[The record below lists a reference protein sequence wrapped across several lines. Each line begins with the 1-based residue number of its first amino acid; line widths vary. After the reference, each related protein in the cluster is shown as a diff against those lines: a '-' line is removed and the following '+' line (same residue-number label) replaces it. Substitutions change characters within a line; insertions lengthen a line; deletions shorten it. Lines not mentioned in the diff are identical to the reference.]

1 MTKKRINRTHHYFDM
16 RKVNHKLTKIT
27 IKGFKS
33 IAFDKPITLD
43 IGSTNILLGAN
54 GAGKSNIISFF
65 KMIGYMMNESLQ
77 QFIAQSGTNQ
87 KFLYYGS
94 KKTPTLSAEIR
105 FDGKDSYD
113 IYRFSLTN
121 AVQDRLIISS
131 EEIEWKNSRTT
142 SPISKQLISNFS
154 ESALNHLRSK
164 DSACKIVWDILAGC
178 KVYQFND
185 SSALSPMRQAS
196 TVESAHYLQSEAN
209 NLASFLL
216 YLKNGY
222 TESYERIVSYVR
234 EVVPQFKEFYL
245 EPERGY
251 VSLKWVDT
259 SANDYVLSSDQFS
272 DGSIRFIALAT
283 LLLQPEKTMP
293 RVIIID
299 EPELGLHPYAIDQL
313 IEMIKDA
320 SLHAQIIVAT
330 QSPALIDGFDAS
342 DVTVIER
349 DEEHQCTVAK
359 KLNGQD
365 YSEWLNEYSLSELW
379 NKNVIGGRPL

>member
-1 MTKKRINRTHHYFDM
+1 M

-87 KFLYYGS
+87 KYLYYGS

>member
-1 MTKKRINRTHHYFDM
+1 M
-16 RKVNHKLTKIT
+16 RRDNHKLARIT
-27 IKGFKS
+27 LKGFKS
-33 IAFDKPITLD
+33 IAYDRPITLD

-105 FDGKDSYD
+105 FDSKNSYD

-131 EEIEWKNSRTT
+131 EEIEWKNPKSNT
-142 SPISKQLISNFS
+142 SFSKQLESNFR
-154 ESALNHLRSK
+154 ESALNHLKSE
-164 DSACKIVWDILAGC
+164 DAACKIVWDILAGC

-216 YLKNGY
+216 YLKNSY
-222 TESYERIVSYVR
+222 RDSYERIVSYVK
-234 EVVPQFKEFYL
+234 EIVPQFRDFYL

-313 IEMIKDA
+313 TEMIKDA

-330 QSPALIDGFDAS
+330 QSPALIDGFDAN

-349 DEEHQCTVAK
+349 DEENQCTVAR
-359 KLNGQD
+359 KLNAQD
-365 YSEWLNEYSLSELW
+365 YSEWLEEYTLSELW
-379 NKNVIGGRPL
+379 NKNVIGGRPV

>member
-1 MTKKRINRTHHYFDM
+1 M

-94 KKTPTLSAEIR
+94 KKTPTLTAEIR

-142 SPISKQLISNFS
+142 SPISKQLVSNFS
-154 ESALNHLRSK
+154 ESALNHLKSE
-164 DSACKIVWDILAGC
+164 DVACKIVWDILAGC

-222 TESYERIVSYVR
+222 KESYERIVSYVK
-234 EVVPQFKEFYL
+234 EIVPQFRDFYL

-313 IEMIKDA
+313 TEMIKDA

-330 QSPALIDGFDAS
+330 QSPALIDGFEAT

-349 DEEHQCTVAK
+349 DEEHQCTVAR
-359 KLNGQD
+359 KLNSQD
-365 YSEWLNEYSLSELW
+365 YSEWLKEYSLSELW

>member
-1 MTKKRINRTHHYFDM
+1 M

-94 KKTPTLSAEIR
+94 KKTPTLTAEIR

-142 SPISKQLISNFS
+142 SPISKQLVSNFS
-154 ESALNHLRSK
+154 ESALNHLKSE
-164 DSACKIVWDILAGC
+164 DAACKIVWDILVGC

-222 TESYERIVSYVR
+222 KESYERIVSYVK
-234 EVVPQFKEFYL
+234 EIVPQFRDFYL

-313 IEMIKDA
+313 TEMIKDA

-330 QSPALIDGFDAS
+330 QSPALIDGFEAN

-349 DEEHQCTVAK
+349 DEEHQCTVAR

-365 YSEWLNEYSLSELW
+365 YSEWLKEYSLSELW

>member
-1 MTKKRINRTHHYFDM
+1 M
-16 RKVNHKLTKIT
+16 RRDNHKLARIT
-27 IKGFKS
+27 LKGFKS
-33 IAFDKPITLD
+33 IAYDRPITLD

-105 FDGKDSYD
+105 FDSNNSYD

-131 EEIEWKNSRTT
+131 EEIEWRNPKSNT
-142 SPISKQLISNFS
+142 SFSKQLESNFR
-154 ESALNHLRSK
+154 ESALNHLKSE
-164 DSACKIVWDILAGC
+164 DAACKIVWDILAGC

-216 YLKNGY
+216 YLKNCY
-222 TESYERIVSYVR
+222 RDSYERIVSYVK
-234 EVVPQFKEFYL
+234 EIVPQFRDFYL

-293 RVIIID
+293 HVIIID

-313 IEMIKDA
+313 TEMIKDA

-330 QSPALIDGFDAS
+330 QSPALIDGFDAN

-349 DEEHQCTVAK
+349 DEENQCTVAR
-359 KLNGQD
+359 KLNAQD
-365 YSEWLNEYSLSELW
+365 YSEWLEEYTLSELW
-379 NKNVIGGRPL
+379 NKNVIGGRPV

>member
-1 MTKKRINRTHHYFDM
+1 M

-43 IGSTNILLGAN
+43 IGNINILLGAN

-77 QFIAQSGTNQ
+77 RFIAQSGTNQ

-121 AVQDRLIISS
+121 AVLDRLIISS
-131 EEIEWKNSRTT
+131 EEIEWRDPKNNMTF
-142 SPISKQLISNFS
+142 SKQLESNFN
-154 ESALNHLRSK
+154 ESALNHLKSE
-164 DSACKIVWDILAGC
+164 DAACKIVWDILAGC

-209 NLASFLL
+209 NLASFLF

-222 TESYERIVSYVR
+222 KESYERIVSHVK
-234 EVVPQFKEFYL
+234 EIVPQFKDFYL

-313 IEMIKDA
+313 TEMIKDA

-330 QSPALIDGFDAS
+330 QSPSLIDGFDA
-342 DVTVIER
+342 DDITVIER
-349 DEEHQCTVAK
+349 DEDNQCTVAR
-359 KLNGQD
+359 KLNGQE
-365 YSEWLNEYSLSELW
+365 YSEWLDEYTLSELW
-379 NKNVIGGRPL
+379 NKNVIGGRPV

>member
-1 MTKKRINRTHHYFDM
+1 M
-16 RKVNHKLTKIT
+16 RRDNHKLARIT
-27 IKGFKS
+27 LKGFKS
-33 IAFDKPITLD
+33 IAYDRPITLD

-105 FDGKDSYD
+105 FDSKNSYD

-131 EEIEWKNSRTT
+131 EEIEWKNPKSNT
-142 SPISKQLISNFS
+142 SFSKQLVSNFR
-154 ESALNHLRSK
+154 ESALNHLKSE
-164 DSACKIVWDILAGC
+164 DAACKIVWDILAGC

-216 YLKNGY
+216 YLKNCY
-222 TESYERIVSYVR
+222 RDSYERIVSYVK
-234 EVVPQFKEFYL
+234 EIVPQFRDFYL

-293 RVIIID
+293 HVIIID

-313 IEMIKDA
+313 TEMIKDA

-330 QSPALIDGFDAS
+330 QSPALIDGFDAN

-349 DEEHQCTVAK
+349 DEENQCTVAR
-359 KLNGQD
+359 KLNAQD
-365 YSEWLNEYSLSELW
+365 YSEWLEEYTLSELW
-379 NKNVIGGRPL
+379 NKNVIGGRPV

>member
-1 MTKKRINRTHHYFDM
+1 M
-16 RKVNHKLTKIT
+16 RRDNHKLARIT
-27 IKGFKS
+27 LKGFKS
-33 IAFDKPITLD
+33 IAYDRPITLD

-105 FDGKDSYD
+105 FDSKNSYD

-131 EEIEWKNSRTT
+131 EEIEWRNPKSNT
-142 SPISKQLISNFS
+142 SFSKQLVSDFR
-154 ESALNHLRSK
+154 ESALNHLKSE
-164 DSACKIVWDILAGC
+164 DAACKIVWDILAGC

-216 YLKNGY
+216 YLKNCY
-222 TESYERIVSYVR
+222 RVSYERIVSYVK
-234 EVVPQFKEFYL
+234 EIVPQFRDFYL
-245 EPERGY
+245 EPEREY

-293 RVIIID
+293 HVIIID

-313 IEMIKDA
+313 TEMIKDA

-330 QSPALIDGFDAS
+330 QSPALIDGFDAN

-349 DEEHQCTVAK
+349 DEENQCTVAR
-359 KLNGQD
+359 KLNAQD
-365 YSEWLNEYSLSELW
+365 YSEWLEEYTLSELW

>member
-1 MTKKRINRTHHYFDM
+1 M
-16 RKVNHKLTKIT
+16 RRDNHKLARIT
-27 IKGFKS
+27 LKGFKS
-33 IAFDKPITLD
+33 IAYDRPITLD

-105 FDGKDSYD
+105 FDSKNSYD

-131 EEIEWKNSRTT
+131 EEIEWRNPKSNT
-142 SPISKQLISNFS
+142 SFSKQLVSDFR
-154 ESALNHLRSK
+154 ESALNHLKSE
-164 DSACKIVWDILAGC
+164 DAACKIVWDILAGC

-216 YLKNGY
+216 YLKNCY
-222 TESYERIVSYVR
+222 RVSYERIVSYVK
-234 EVVPQFKEFYL
+234 EIVPQFRDFYL
-245 EPERGY
+245 EPEREY

-293 RVIIID
+293 HVIIID

-313 IEMIKDA
+313 TEMIKDA

-330 QSPALIDGFDAS
+330 QSPALIDGFDAN

-349 DEEHQCTVAK
+349 DEENQCTVAR
-359 KLNGQD
+359 KLNAQD
-365 YSEWLNEYSLSELW
+365 YSEWLEEYTLSELW
-379 NKNVIGGRPL
+379 NKNVIGGRPV

>member
-1 MTKKRINRTHHYFDM
+1 M

-43 IGSTNILLGAN
+43 IGNINILLGAN

-121 AVQDRLIISS
+121 AVLDRLIISS
-131 EEIEWKNSRTT
+131 EEIEWRNPKNNTT
-142 SPISKQLISNFS
+142 FSKQLVSNFN
-154 ESALNHLRSK
+154 ESALNHLKSE
-164 DSACKIVWDILAGC
+164 DAACKIVWDILAGC

-222 TESYERIVSYVR
+222 KESYERIVSHVK
-234 EVVPQFKEFYL
+234 EIVPQFKDFYL

-313 IEMIKDA
+313 TEMIKDA

-330 QSPALIDGFDAS
+330 QSPSLIDGFDAD

-349 DEEHQCTVAK
+349 DEDNQCSVARR
-359 KLNGQD
+359 LNGKD
-365 YSEWLNEYSLSELW
+365 YSEWLDEYTLSELW
-379 NKNVIGGRPL
+379 NKNVIGGRPV

>member
-1 MTKKRINRTHHYFDM
+1 MWKS
-16 RKVNHKLTKIT
+16 NHKLTKIT

-33 IAFDKPITLD
+33 ISFNHPIELEIGD
-43 IGSTNILLGAN
+43 INILLGAN
-54 GAGKSNIISFF
+54 GAGKSNIVSFF

-94 KKTPTLSAEIR
+94 KRTPTLSAEIR
-105 FDGKDSYD
+105 FDGKNSYD

-121 AVQDRLIISS
+121 AVLDRLIISS
-131 EEIEWKNSRTT
+131 EEIEWKNSKTDT
-142 SPISKQLISNFS
+142 AITKQLLSNYN
-154 ESALNHLRSK
+154 ESALYHMK
-164 DSACKIVWDILAGC
+164 TQDAACKLVWGILAGC

-185 SSALSPMRQAS
+185 SSVLSPMRQAS

-216 YLKNGY
+216 YLKNNY
-222 TESYERIVSYVR
+222 NESYERIVNYTK
-234 EVVPQFKEFYL
+234 EVVPQFKDFYL
-245 EPERGY
+245 EPERDY
-251 VSLKWVDT
+251 VSLKWTDT

-313 IEMIKDA
+313 TEMIKDA

-330 QSPALIDGFDAS
+330 QSPALIDGFDAD
-342 DVTVIER
+342 DVTIVER
-349 DEEHQCTVAK
+349 DEDDQCTTVR
-359 KLNGQD
+359 KLNEAD
-365 YSEWLNEYSLSELW
+365 YSEWLKEYSLSELW
-379 NKNVIGGRPL
+379 NKNVLGGRPV

>member
-1 MTKKRINRTHHYFDM
+1 M

-43 IGSTNILLGAN
+43 IGNINILLGAN

-121 AVQDRLIISS
+121 AVLDRLIISS
-131 EEIEWKNSRTT
+131 EEIEWRNPKNNTT
-142 SPISKQLISNFS
+142 FSKQLVSNFN
-154 ESALNHLRSK
+154 ESALNHLKSE
-164 DSACKIVWDILAGC
+164 DAACKIVWDILAGC
-178 KVYQFND
+178 KVYQFNE

-222 TESYERIVSYVR
+222 KESYERIVSHVK
-234 EVVPQFKEFYL
+234 EIVPQFKDFYL

-313 IEMIKDA
+313 TEMIKDA

-330 QSPALIDGFDAS
+330 QSPSLIDGFDAD

-349 DEEHQCTVAK
+349 DEDNQCSVARR
-359 KLNGQD
+359 LNGKD
-365 YSEWLNEYSLSELW
+365 YSEWLDEYTLSELW
-379 NKNVIGGRPL
+379 NKNVIGGRPV

>member
-1 MTKKRINRTHHYFDM
+1 M